1 MTKKNI
7 LVFPCGSEVALEVF
21 RSIENS
27 IHFNVIGGS
36 STDDHGKFIF
46 DDYIGDIP
54 FVTDLD
60 FIKSLKK
67 IVSHNKIDAIY
78 PATDLVLHVL
88 KKNENELGCRIIS
101 SSLETTDICL
111 SKSKTYEILKDI
123 IQVPFVFS
131 NLELINQYP
140 VFLKP
145 DVGYGSRGVLKA
157 ENEVEV
163 KNHIIKYP
171 NTIILEYLP
180 GREYTVDCFTN
191 YLGELLFV
199 GQRERKRIT
208 NGISVNTSSLPL
220 NDLVKRI
227 AVKINSTLK
236 FNGAWFFQLKE
247 NYKGELV
254 LLEIAS
260 RIAGSSSVY
269 RMKGINFAILSL
281 FNEFEQNVNI
291 IENNF
296 EIELDRALENKY
308 QLNIN
313 FNHIYVD
320 LDDTLIVDEKV
331 NHKLV
336 GNLYRF
342 LNENKK
348 IHLIT
353 KNKYNLKET
362 LTKYKLNTLFD
373 SIIHLKHDDRK
384 SNYILNADS
393 IFIDDS
399 FAERKDV
406 YDNLKI
412 PVFGIDFNQ

>member
-27 IHFNVIGGS
+27 IHFNIIGGS

-180 GREYTVDCFTN
+180 GKEYTVDCFTN

-227 AVKINSTLK
+227 AVKINSTLE

-331 NHKLV
+331 NYKLV
-336 GNLYRF
+336 GNLYSF
-342 LNENKK
+342 LNEN
-348 IHLIT
+348 
-353 KNKYNLKET
+353 
-362 LTKYKLNTLFD
+362 
-373 SIIHLKHDDRK
+373 
-384 SNYILNADS
+384 
-393 IFIDDS
+393 
-399 FAERKDV
+399 
-406 YDNLKI
+406 
-412 PVFGIDFNQ
+412 